1 MRLVLCDDNKILGEA
16 LAVALEARGHQALAI
31 TTTPDE
37 GIAAVAGHRPDAC
50 LMDLRFPDGDDGLG
64 AAKVIRERYPG
75 TAVLVLSAHTDPAVS
90 AEAMRI
96 GVAGLLGKDQNI
108 DRIAQAL
115 DVIAAGGVVFEPVLS
130 RNGRTVAGGRAGVH
144 PLSILTPRE
153 KEVLR
158 RIAAGQSTVQMA
170 REMNVTTG
178 TLRTYVKNVLA
189 KLGAHSRL
197 EAAALASREALPGDV
212 PFP

>member
-16 LAVALEARGHQALAI
+16 LAAALGARGHEAVAV
-31 TTTPDE
+31 TTSAYE
-37 GIAAVAGHRPDAC
+37 GVAAVATHRPDAC
-50 LMDLRFPDGDDGLG
+50 VMDLRFPSGGDGLY
-64 AAKVIRERYPG
+64 AARVIRERYPE
-75 TAVLVLSAHTDPAVS
+75 TAVLLLSGYTDPAVS

-96 GVAGLLGKDQNI
+96 GVAGLIGKDQNI
-108 DRIAQAL
+108 DRIAEAL
-115 DVIAAGGVVFEPVLS
+115 DLIGAGGVVFEPVS
-130 RNGRTVAGGRAGVH
+130 EPDEPAGPAHRGGVH
-144 PLSILTPRE
+144 PLSMLTPRE

-158 RIAAGQSTVQMA
+158 RIADGQGTAQMA

-197 EAAALASREALPGDV
+197 EAAALASREARPGERFV
-212 PFP
+212 P